1 MRKKNR
7 RKNDSEIEEILNRR
21 IKCFYFMCTYI
32 IRLLVEEEKHNY
44 LWKEINRERE
54 REREE
59 IYCTNELKSIR
70 AYLEQKRKE
79 GMK

>member
-44 LWKEINRERE
+44 LWKEIYR
-54 REREE
+54 
-59 IYCTNELKSIR
+59 
-70 AYLEQKRKE
+70 
-79 GMK
+79 